1 LAFLGN
7 LPTSATF
14 AIDSFN
20 GDNSTV
26 NFTLREAPVTTS
38 SILVFVGGIRQHTDT
53 YSLSSTTLTFSEA
66 PPTGTNNI
74 QVLFLGLGASPH
86 IPSDFSVSTVK
97 IQSSAVTGDKIGL
110 TSINANNIVNASITG
125 NKIGLTAITSNLI
138 AAAAVTGDKIGLTAI
153 TSNLIAANAITT
165 AAISDGAINTSELAA
180 GAVTGDKIGLTA
192 INANNIVNASITG
205 NKIGLTAIT
214 SNLIATTLT
223 TGNLNLSG
231 ATSFLSTVFE
241 TANVTTLMGANTTIN
256 VAQPLVVFTANSSAN
271 STVNFTG
278 LAGMP
283 VGNTVSFTIINP
295 NSSTAKYISTY
306 QVDGSATIVKWAGG
320 SPTGGTSANTDI
332 YSFSIIKTSA
342 TPTYNVFASVQ
353 SFF

>member
-97 IQSSAVTGDKIGL
+97 IQTNAITGDKIAPTTL
-110 TSINANNIVNASITG
+110 TG
-125 NKIGLTAITSNLI
+125 NLI
-138 AAAAVTGDKIGLTAI
+138 ASATITGDKLGLSSI

-165 AAISDGAINTSELAA
+165 AAIADGSINTSELAS
-180 GAVTGDKIGLTA
+180 GAVTGDKLG
-192 INANNIVNASITG
+192 TG
-205 NKIGLTAIT
+205 SVT
-214 SNLIATTLT
+214 SNSFAPTVT
-223 TGNLNLSG
+223 TGNVNLSG

-256 VAQPLVVFTANSSAN
+256 VAQPLIVFTANSSAN
-271 STVNFTG
+271 STINFTG

-283 VGNTVSFTIINP
+283 VGNTASFVIINP
-295 NSSTAKYISTY
+295 NSSTPKYISAY
-306 QVDGSATIVKWAGG
+306 QVDGSATTVKWAGG
-320 SPTGGTSANTDI
+320 VPLGGASANTDI
-332 YSFSIIKTSA
+332 YSFSIIKTAA